1 VVSSLPSERIE
12 AMKGLMEAKT
22 ALCREIPLYQSSLHK
37 IFRSV
42 KLSLLKESLHC
53 EKISEINLVFS
64 VSFESRVT
72 TVLSAG
78 AAVGF
83 LLGFLLAAALLSL
96 DFPLFI
102 SLYP

>member
-1 VVSSLPSERIE
+1 
-12 AMKGLMEAKT
+12 MKGLMEAKT

-72 TVLSAG
+72 TIRRCLFLFLPKLVLS
-78 AAVGF
+78 
-83 LLGFLLAAALLSL
+83 
-96 DFPLFI
+96 DFQK
-102 SLYP
+102 SHLYEFF